1 MSFDTR
7 KTLILR
13 VRNPDDADG
22 WRDFYGLYEPLIKRF
37 FQSRGLQEADADDI
51 VQNVLQR
58 VAKAAPYFEY
68 DPAKGKFR
76 SWLFTIARN
85 ELNRHFGKVMRRPAS
100 TSQPEVISNLVSAD
114 EAELRKSWETE
125 YRQHLFQWACKRVR
139 PETSDQAWKAFW
151 GTAVDEKSATDVAAE
166 LDTTVGA
173 IYIAKSRVIDKLRE
187 CIETVSGE
195 WDLLDS

>member
-58 VAKAAPYFEY
+58 VAKAAP
-68 DPAKGKFR
+68 
-76 SWLFTIARN
+76 
-85 ELNRHFGKVMRRPAS
+85 
-100 TSQPEVISNLVSAD
+100 
-114 EAELRKSWETE
+114 
-125 YRQHLFQWACKRVR
+125 
-139 PETSDQAWKAFW
+139 
-151 GTAVDEKSATDVAAE
+151 
-166 LDTTVGA
+166 
-173 IYIAKSRVIDKLRE
+173 
-187 CIETVSGE
+187 
-195 WDLLDS
+195 

>member
-58 VAKAAPYFEY
+58 VAKAAPDFEY
-68 DPAKGKFR
+68 DPAKVKFR

-85 ELNRHFGKVMRRPAS
+85 ELNRQFGKVMR
-100 TSQPEVISNLVSAD
+100 
-114 EAELRKSWETE
+114 
-125 YRQHLFQWACKRVR
+125 
-139 PETSDQAWKAFW
+139 
-151 GTAVDEKSATDVAAE
+151 
-166 LDTTVGA
+166 
-173 IYIAKSRVIDKLRE
+173 
-187 CIETVSGE
+187 
-195 WDLLDS
+195 